1 MTHDGSTA
9 RHSRMY
15 DALAGHVARGEVPGL
30 IALVARRGTAQVEV
44 IGATAAGGGEPMR
57 RDSIVR
63 ISSMTK
69 PITAAAAMALIDDGR
84 LALDEPVDRLLPEL
98 AGRRV
103 LRRIDGP
110 LDDTV
115 PASRPIT
122 VRDLLA
128 FTMGMG
134 ILYAP
139 PGSTPIQ
146 RALDEHQLG
155 QGPPQPQ
162 TAPAPDEWLR
172 RLGTLPL
179 MHQPGERWMYNTG
192 SDVLGAL
199 IARASGRPFDQFL
212 RERILEPLGMV
223 DTGFSVAPAQRGRL
237 VASYRTDPATGALRP
252 YDPPDG
258 QWSRPPAFPAGS
270 AGLVSTA
277 DDFLAF
283 AEMLRNGGS
292 HRGTRLLSA
301 AAVAAMTRDQLSPAQ
316 KAASQWVPGF
326 FDRLGWGF
334 GMAVVTGDDE
344 SAAPGSYGWDG
355 GLGTAWRTDPRAE
368 VVTILLTQGALSRP
382 EPPPVCRDFWRA
394 ARAAAS

>member
-1 MTHDGSTA
+1 MTHDDPTA
-9 RHSRMY
+9 QHSRMY
-15 DALAGHVARGEVPGL
+15 DALAGHVTRGVVPGL
-30 IALVARRGTAQVEV
+30 IALVARRGIAEVEV
-44 IGATAAGGGEPMR
+44 IGTTAAGGGEPLR
-57 RDSIVR
+57 RDSIFR

-69 PITAAAAMALIDDGR
+69 PITAAAAMAAIDDGR
-84 LALDEPVDRLLPEL
+84 LTLDEPVDRLLPEL

-103 LRRIDGP
+103 LRRVDGP

-115 PASRPIT
+115 PATRPIT
-122 VRDLLA
+122 VRDLLT

-134 ILYAP
+134 ILLAP

-146 RALDEHQLG
+146 RALDELQLG
-155 QGPPQPQ
+155 QGMPQPQ
-162 TAPAPDEWLR
+162 VAPAPDEWLR

-199 IARASGRPFDQFL
+199 IARASGRPLEHFL
-212 RERILEPLGMV
+212 RERIFAPLGMT
-223 DTGFSVAPAQRGRL
+223 DTGFSVPPARRDRL
-237 VASYRTDPATGALRP
+237 VTSYLTDPATGALRP
-252 YDPPDG
+252 LDPPDG
-258 QWSRPPAFPAGS
+258 QWSRPPAFPAGG

-292 HRGTRLLSA
+292 HRGNRVLSA

-316 KAASQWVPGF
+316 KAASRWVPGF

-334 GMAVVTGDDE
+334 GMAVVTGPDE

-355 GLGTAWRTDPRAE
+355 GLGTVWRTDPRAE
-368 VVTILLTQGALSRP
+368 AVTILLTQRAWSRP

-394 ARAAAS
+394 ARASG

>member
-1 MTHDGSTA
+1 MTHDGSTP

-15 DALAGHVARGEVPGL
+15 DALAGYATRGEVPGL
-30 IALVARRGTAQVEV
+30 IALVARRGVAEVEV
-44 IGATAAGGGEPMR
+44 IGATAAGGNEPVR
-57 RDSIVR
+57 RDSIFR

-69 PITAAAAMALIDDGR
+69 PITAAAAMALIDDGQ
-84 LALDEPVDRLLPEL
+84 LTLDEPIDRHLPEL

-110 LDDTV
+110 LDDTA
-115 PASRPIT
+115 PATRPIT
-122 VRDLLA
+122 VRDLLT

-134 ILYAP
+134 IPFAP
-139 PGSTPIQ
+139 PGSMPIQ
-146 RALDEHQLG
+146 RAIDELDLG

-162 TAPAPDEWLR
+162 RAPALDEWLR

-199 IARASGRPFDQFL
+199 IARASGRPLDHTL
-212 RERILEPLGMV
+212 RERIFEPLGMI
-223 DTGFSVAPAQRGRL
+223 DTGFSVAPAQRHRL
-237 VASYRTDPATGALRP
+237 VTSYAADPATGALRLF
-252 YDPPDG
+252 DPPDG
-258 QWSRPPAFPAGS
+258 QWSRPPAFPAGG

-292 HRGTRLLSA
+292 HRGTRVLSA

-326 FDRLGWGF
+326 FDRLGWGL
-334 GMAVVTGDDE
+334 GMAVVTGPDD

-355 GLGTAWRTDPRAE
+355 GLGTVWRTDPRAE
-368 VVTILLTQGALSRP
+368 VVTILLTQRAWSRP
-382 EPPPVCRDFWRA
+382 EPPPVCRDFWRT
-394 ARAAAS
+394 ARAGG

>member
-9 RHSRMY
+9 RPSRMY
-15 DALAGHVARGEVPGL
+15 DALAGHVTRGEVPGL
-30 IALVARRGTAQVEV
+30 IALVARRGAAEVEV
-44 IGATAAGGGEPMR
+44 IGATAAGGSEPVR

-69 PITAAAAMALIDDGR
+69 PITAAAAMALIDDGQ
-84 LALDEPVDRLLPEL
+84 LTLDEPVDRHLPEL

-115 PASRPIT
+115 PATRSIT
-122 VRDLLA
+122 VRDLLT

-134 ILYAP
+134 IVLAP

-146 RALDEHQLG
+146 RALDELQLG
-155 QGPPQPQ
+155 QGIPQPQ
-162 TAPAPDEWLR
+162 VAPALDEWLR

-199 IARASGRPFDQFL
+199 IARASGRPLDPYL
-212 RERILEPLGMV
+212 RERILEPLGMI
-223 DTGFSVAPAQRGRL
+223 DTGFSVPPAQRHRL
-237 VASYRTDPATGALRP
+237 VTSYTADPATGALRLF
-252 YDPPDG
+252 DPPDG
-258 QWSRPPAFPAGS
+258 QWSRPPAFPAGG

-283 AEMLRNGGS
+283 AELLRNGGS
-292 HRGTRLLSA
+292 HRGTRVLSA

-326 FDRLGWGF
+326 FDRLGWGL
-334 GMAVVTGDDE
+334 GMAVVIGPDD

-355 GLGTAWRTDPRAE
+355 GLGTVWRTDPATG
-368 VVTILLTQGALSRP
+368 VVTILLTQRAWNRP

-394 ARAAAS
+394 ARASG